1 MKLKKILAGVLAANI
16 CLSLCACGEIAKK
29 DKSELDSLIGSSQT
43 DSKTDSAADDSW
55 KDDSSQIEIKT
66 TPSQLYELMKGYET
80 KLDISPE
87 FFEWCVETTGDTE
100 FIEKVYNDISAN
112 GYSDDKWYSYSGM
125 TVKATKDLYSG
136 IAYTQDN
143 YYVLDGDGEDGIS
156 LIFGGDINLDDT
168 YYPMERLSELGSDIE
183 KCISPYL
190 IEKLNGADIASLNS
204 EFCFSDRGTAM
215 AGKQWTF
222 RGKTENIW
230 IYEKLGLDIVLL
242 ANNHIFDFGEDA
254 FYDTLDTL
262 TNAGI
267 EYMGAGR
274 DIAEA
279 SAPVYYIIEG
289 KKIAFVAATR
299 AEKYILTPEAKE
311 NEPGV
316 LRCYD
321 PAAYLE
327 VIREAKENADY
338 VVASVH
344 WGKEHSHGLEDV
356 QPETGY
362 QYIEAG
368 ADVIIGSH
376 AHCLQGIEYYNGK
389 PIVYN
394 LGNFWFDGYD
404 IDTGLLELTI
414 NDDDSVTL
422 QFIPA
427 SQKNSQTTY
436 VGGEAEGERILQCLR
451 DYSFNV
457 EIDENGYITEKMQ

>member
-1 MKLKKILAGVLAANI
+1 MKLKKILAGVAAASV
-16 CLSLCACGEIAKK
+16 CLSLCACGEIEKK
-29 DKSELDSLIGSSQT
+29 DKSELDSLFGSSQT
-43 DSKTDSAADDSW
+43 DSQTSSSADDSSMEE
-55 KDDSSQIEIKT
+55 SSQIEIKT
-66 TPSQLYELMKGYET
+66 TPSQLYELIKGYET
-80 KLDISPE
+80 ELPFSPE

-100 FIEKVYNDISAN
+100 FIEKLYGEVSAN
-112 GYSDDKWYSYSGM
+112 GYSDDRWYSLSKM
-125 TVKATKDLYSG
+125 TVKVTNDLYSG
-136 IAYTQDN
+136 DAYTGDN
-143 YYVLDGDGEDGIS
+143 IHILDGDGEDGIS
-156 LIFGGDINLDDT
+156 LIFGGDINLDDS
-168 YYPMERLSELGSDIE
+168 YYPMQRFTELGSDIE

-190 IEKLNGADIASLNS
+190 IEKLKGADIASLNS

-222 RGKTENIW
+222 RGQTKNIH
-230 IYEKLGLDIVLL
+230 IYEELGLDIVLL

-262 TNAGI
+262 SAVGI

-274 DIAEA
+274 DIGEA
-279 SAPVYYIIEG
+279 SRPVYYIVEG

-321 PAAYLE
+321 PAAFIE
-327 VIREAKENADY
+327 VIKEARENADY
-338 VVASVH
+338 VIANVH

-362 QYIEAG
+362 QYIDAG

-376 AHCLQGIEYYNGK
+376 AHCLQGIEYYKGK
-389 PIVYN
+389 PIAYN

-404 IDTGLLELTI
+404 IDTGLLEITLSE
-414 NDDDSVTL
+414 DDSVTL

-427 SQKNSQTTY
+427 TQRNSQTTY
-436 VGGEAEGERILQCLR
+436 VGGEADGERILGDLYE
-451 DYSFNV
+451 YSINAQ
-457 EIDENGYITEKMQ
+457 IDENGYITEKTE